1 MALPKR
7 KENRLKGFDY
17 SSPNAYFITIC
28 TMDRKALFWDDG
40 NAIVS
45 RPEDVVLS
53 GCGKLVKQAICEIP
67 AHYPL
72 VAIDCFT
79 IMPNHVH
86 ILMRIEPGQT
96 KPDVSNVVRQ
106 MKRVVSKQA
115 GFAVWQKGFYD
126 HVVRDD
132 ADYQK
137 IWNYIEGNPMKW
149 EDDRYRA
156 QMAAEMAGD

>member
-28 TMDRKALFWDDG
+28 TKDRKSLFWADE

-53 GCGKLVKQAICEIP
+53 GCAELVKQAICEIP
-67 AHYPL
+67 VHYPS
-72 VAIDCFT
+72 VFVECFT

-86 ILMRIEPGQT
+86 LLMRFEPGQT
-96 KPDVSNVVRQ
+96 RPDASTVIQQ
-106 MKRVVSKQA
+106 MKRAVSKRA

-126 HVVRDD
+126 HVVRDET
-132 ADYQK
+132 DYRN

-156 QMAAEMAGD
+156 HMAGD